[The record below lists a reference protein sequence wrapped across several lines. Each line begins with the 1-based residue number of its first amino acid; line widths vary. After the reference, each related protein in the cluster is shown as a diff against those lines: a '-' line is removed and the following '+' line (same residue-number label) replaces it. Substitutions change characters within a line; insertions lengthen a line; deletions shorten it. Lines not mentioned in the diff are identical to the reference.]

1 MYLFDTKNAQPGYKV
16 LLAVWAKNIASHANI
31 KKKKGQEDV
40 LKTRL
45 LKISVLSRIDNS
57 N

>member
-1 MYLFDTKNAQPGYKV
+1 MYLFDTKNAQPGYKL

-31 KKKKGQEDV
+31 GKKGQEDV
-40 LKTRL
+40 PKTRL
-45 LKISVLSRIDNS
+45 LKNSVLSRIDNS